1 MPSFGRILFA
11 TTVTWGASLGA
22 PALLGQSPSPPAP
35 PAALRPPEP
44 AIASYLSSRLNGK
57 PLPVTDR
64 ATDSTGVQYLI
75 EFDELI
81 LTIRPNHEFRAA
93 LRYRQTVATKGE
105 RLSREPIQ
113 KMTVYGTWA
122 AAGNAL
128 RFVPDPKRGG
138 SGLTILAGTFAG
150 ARIEV
155 PFDYRNGSVTRRAT
169 VLLVRDDKIF

>member
-1 MPSFGRILFA
+1 MPSVSRILLA
-11 TTVTWGASLGA
+11 AIVASGSGLRGPA
-22 PALLGQSPSPPAP
+22 PAGQSPAAAAPRPA
-35 PAALRPPEP
+35 EP
-44 AIASYLSSRLNGK
+44 AIASYVSARLNGK
-57 PLPVTDR
+57 PLPVADK

-75 EFDELI
+75 EFEELI

-93 LRYRQTVATKGE
+93 LRYRQTLATKGE
-105 RLSREPIQ
+105 RLSQDPIR
-113 KMTVYGTWA
+113 KMTVYGSWS

-138 SGLTILAGTFAG
+138 GGLTILAGTFSG

-155 PFDYRNGSVTRRAT
+155 PFDYRNGTVTRRAR